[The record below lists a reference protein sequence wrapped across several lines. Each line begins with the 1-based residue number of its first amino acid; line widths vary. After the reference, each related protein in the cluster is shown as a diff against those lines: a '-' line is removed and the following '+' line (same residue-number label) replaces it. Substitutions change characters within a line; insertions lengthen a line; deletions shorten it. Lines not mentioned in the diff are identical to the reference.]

1 MHGCDWKCI
10 VYVRSRE
17 HAIRTKCGCD
27 RKFILR
33 TRSREHAI
41 RDGSNWYAYCNSDP
55 VNYVDAWGL
64 ECPKQN
70 DKDAQNIPNSGP
82 NFGISIPTF
91 ATSGFTMTYGGYY
104 QNMVDG
110 LVEAQNI
117 IKDAPMYQAGAGGPF
132 GISSTPSTT
141 WCNISQ
147 YDVMEA
153 TSYHTEYVYGDSDRW
168 NTRADMA
175 YENLHKASQNSAT
188 TGIIEGGALTA
199 QKYANKGFTVA
210 AVLDENGHEKDDS
223 GHIAT
228 VRPDTSRT
236 VSDVIENGPTVM
248 HIGVNNGVMTTRQSF
263 GKSPNKD
270 NNYESG
276 NVHFFVDTN
285 QPAIYK
291 GKDDIAKPHLN
302 GGKK

>member
-1 MHGCDWKCI
+1 M
-10 VYVRSRE
+10 
-17 HAIRTKCGCD
+17 
-27 RKFILR
+27 
-33 TRSREHAI
+33 
-41 RDGSNWYAYCNSDP
+41 
-55 VNYVDAWGL
+55 DAWGL

-175 YENLHKASQNSAT
+175 YENLNKASQNSAT
-188 TGIIEGGALTA
+188 TGIIEVGALTA

-236 VSDVIENGPTVM
+236 VFDVIENGPTVM
-248 HIGVNNGVMTTRQSF
+248 HIGKNNGVMTTRQSF

-285 QPAIYK
+285 
-291 GKDDIAKPHLN
+291 
-302 GGKK
+302 